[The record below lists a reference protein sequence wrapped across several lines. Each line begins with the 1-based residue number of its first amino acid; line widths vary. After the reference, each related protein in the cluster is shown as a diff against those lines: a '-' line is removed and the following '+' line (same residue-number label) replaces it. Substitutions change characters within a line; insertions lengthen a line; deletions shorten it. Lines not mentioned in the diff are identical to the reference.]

1 MINILK
7 KLYKNYRYYRIK
19 NVSNLIEYHF
29 KYYSSNDH
37 INKSLL
43 KIALENFKNQ
53 PINIF
58 ETGSS
63 AWGTNSSILFD
74 NYIRKFGGNFVTV
87 DIREEPSLKLNKL
100 FSSSSIAYVDDSI
113 EFIANLNVEYIEEL
127 NLIYLDSYDV
137 DLLKPQPAMQHGL
150 KEFLLLDKHIKPG
163 TIIAVDD
170 TPKNISFYEN
180 FEPANESDP
189 IPGKGTLI
197 LEEINK
203 DPSYEIMYHHYGV
216 ILQKN

>member
-1 MINILK
+1 MINKIK
-7 KLYKNYRYYRIK
+7 KLYKNFRFYRIK
-19 NVSNLIEYHF
+19 NVSTLIDYHF
-29 KYYSSNDH
+29 KYYSSKNH

-63 AWGTNSSILFD
+63 AWGTNSSVLFD

-87 DIREEPSLKLNKL
+87 DIREDPSLKLNAL
-100 FSSSSIAYVDDSI
+100 FSSSSVAYVDDSI
-113 EFIANLNVEYIEEL
+113 EFITNLDVEYIAEL
-127 NLIYLDSYDV
+127 DLIYLDSYDV
-137 DLLKPQPAMQHGL
+137 DLLNPQPAMQHGL
-150 KEFLLLDKHIKPG
+150 KEFLLLDKYTKPG
-163 TIIAVDD
+163 TITVVDD
-170 TPKNISFYEN
+170 TPKNISFYKN
-180 FEPANESDP
+180 FKLVNEADS

-197 LEEINK
+197 LEEISS
-203 DPSYEIMYHHYGV
+203 DSRYEIIYHHYGV